1 MPLPRYTATRY
12 VLPLRE
18 GGSLPAIAETD
29 GDGAY
34 VVKFVGA
41 GQGPKSL
48 VAEAL
53 AAGLARALDLPVP
66 PAAVID
72 LGDGFGDGEPNP
84 EIQDLLRA
92 SVGANFGLAYLP
104 GALGFDP
111 VADADRVDADLAA
124 SIVWFDALITNVDR
138 TPRNPNLLVWNDAL
152 WMIDHGVAFYFQY
165 LDVDWLTR
173 AEDRFPQISEHILLA
188 WASSIEAAH
197 ARLAPRLD
205 DAVLRAAVDA
215 VPDEWLGEGAPR
227 LRDAYVAY
235 LLARLSG
242 RLEWLE
248 EAERARSRAS

>member
-1 MPLPRYTATRY
+1 MPLPRYMATRY

-29 GDGAY
+29 GGSF

-53 AAGLARALDLPVP
+53 AAGLAHVLDLPVP
-66 PAAVID
+66 AAAVIE
-72 LGDGFGDGEPNP
+72 LGNGFGEGEPNP

-92 SVGANFGLAYLP
+92 SVGANFGLAYLA

-111 VADADRVDADLAA
+111 AADADRVDADLAA
-124 SIVWFDALITNVDR
+124 NIVWFDALITNVDR
-138 TPRNPNLLVWNDAL
+138 TARNPNLLVWNDAL

-165 LDVDWLTR
+165 LDVDWLAR
-173 AEDRFPQISEHILLA
+173 ADDRFTQIGEHILLP

-197 ARLAPRLD
+197 ERLSPMLD
-205 DAVLRAAVDA
+205 DAALRAAVDD
-215 VPDEWLGEGAPR
+215 VPDEWLGEGAPQ

-235 LLARLSG
+235 LAKRLGG